1 MGRAADPPSD
11 ESPEHSHLRIRPA
24 DTELSPAAVEQGFCR
39 LHTIEPP
46 TEGWRDRLFGTEPPT
61 IEFRLQRPAGAD
73 AELSLYAG
81 IENAPQA
88 ALKEALRTACPN
100 AYELTPATPEPVGP
114 LADATAETPPT
125 TEAAAEPP
133 PTTDD
138 AEHTP
143 ATDGATPAPPPVD
156 QRREQ
161 GEQHGEQIG
170 EIAEKIETEIGPVRP
185 DDAAGVA
192 NAARGPGMAPSGIS
206 RGVTQ

>member
-1 MGRAADPPSD
+1 MTHSMGRAADPPSD
-11 ESPEHSHLRIRPA
+11 ESPEHSHLRIRPT

-114 LADATAETPPT
+114 LADATNAS
-125 TEAAAEPP
+125 
-133 PTTDD
+133 D
-138 AEHTP
+138 AHCRHAGRCPLERYCDSDRQDP
-143 ATDGATPAPPPVD
+143 D
-156 QRREQ
+156 QA
-161 GEQHGEQIG
+161 HL
-170 EIAEKIETEIGPVRP
+170 
-185 DDAAGVA
+185 AG
-192 NAARGPGMAPSGIS
+192 GL
-206 RGVTQ
+206 